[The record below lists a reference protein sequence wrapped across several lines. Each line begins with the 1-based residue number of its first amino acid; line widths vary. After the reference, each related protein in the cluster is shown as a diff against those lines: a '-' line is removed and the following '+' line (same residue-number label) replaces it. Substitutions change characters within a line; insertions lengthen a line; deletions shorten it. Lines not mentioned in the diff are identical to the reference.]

1 MAAHAGAGRRPA
13 LPATAHIGAWAGT
26 ANLLLSIA
34 VLLTTRSSW
43 KFWPV
48 HGDSDAEYAAWF
60 ARNCAGAFA
69 QTISTNIGALL
80 GVWFAFSLTRALRL
94 PQQSL
99 LSFVIRTCVTII
111 VPGLLVVNARF
122 SVTSTPQFI
131 NDPMSWPLLRAF
143 TEACLFTF
151 YGLLSV
157 FAFLLLA
164 AAVAILTSRELP
176 AWTDWTAVVA
186 GVLTLP
192 AGGIALVR
200 SGRLAPLPLPS
211 VTPFFLCWLWVA
223 AVSVAMP
230 RLPPR
235 NAADRS
241 MYGARHCHSVNLP
254 H

>member
-1 MAAHAGAGRRPA
+1 MTEVARVREGGA
-13 LPATAHIGAWAGT
+13 ATAAARSPMSETRQIRIGAWAGI

-48 HGDSDAEYAAWF
+48 RGDSDAEYAAWF
-60 ARNCAGAFA
+60 ARNSTGAFA

-94 PQQSL
+94 PQHSL
-99 LSFVIRTCVTII
+99 LSFVIRSSATII
-111 VPGLLVVNARF
+111 VPGLLVVNAMF

-131 NDPMSWPLLRAF
+131 NDPASWPLLRAF

-176 AWTDWTAVVA
+176 AWTGWSAVAA

-200 SGRLAPLPLPS
+200 SGWLAPLSLPS
-211 VTPFFLCWLWVA
+211 VTPFFLYWLWVA
-223 AVSVAMP
+223 AVSVAML
-230 RLPPR
+230 RLPAR
-235 NAADRS
+235 DAAERPD
-241 MYGARHCHSVNLP
+241 A
-254 H
+254 